1 MKVLVIP
8 DVHLKPDMFERA
20 AVLMKSQA
28 VDRAVCLMDIPDDW
42 KQQYNLDLYIRT
54 YDAAINF
61 AKQFPET
68 LWCYGNHDLCYIWN
82 QRETGYS
89 MIAPRTVNEK
99 LRILRETLP
108 DEKQLAYVHKI
119 DNVIFCHGG
128 VSEAFVRD
136 YVPEEEFDN
145 VCRVIDIINTFGMGE
160 MWQDESPI
168 WFRPQYESGR
178 LYKEE
183 QLLQVVGHTPV
194 REIRREGNL
203 VSCDVFSTDSQRNP
217 IGTRRYLLI
226 DTETWACSGIK

>member
-8 DVHLKPDMFERA
+8 DVHLKPEMFDRA
-20 AVLMKSQA
+20 AALMKSQS

-54 YDAAINF
+54 YDAAIAF

-68 LWCYGNHDLCYIWN
+68 RWCYGNHDLCYIWN

-89 MIAPRTVNEK
+89 MIAPWTVNEK

-136 YVPEEEFDN
+136 YVPEENFDN
-145 VCRVIDIINTFGMGE
+145 VDRVFETINTFGMGE

-194 REIRREGNL
+194 REIMREGNL
-203 VSCDVFSTDSQRNP
+203 VSCDVFSTDSQKKT
-217 IGTRRYLLI
+217 IGTRKYLLI
-226 DTETWACSGIK
+226 DTETWECSEK